1 MFGKAF
7 DDIAL
12 ADLQALVDARIPE
25 GRRTEFKRDHYGRTD
40 DARRE
45 FAADISAMANAL
57 GGYLLIGIDEVNGIA
72 TRVVGVESED
82 PDQLVR
88 AITEAIRTSTEPPI
102 LGTRIRWIET
112 ETDRGVL
119 MIQID
124 RSWSAPHRVTVAR
137 DNRFFIRDENGKHPM
152 GVNELRRAFLF
163 ASEVEDRIRKFRADR
178 IQLLIE
184 NEGPLAV
191 DLSEPRVILHLV
203 PQASFT
209 DGIQLQFEFH
219 ENGIRPIGASGW
231 NSMYSIDGFVT
242 YSGPEGQF
250 DSVRAFSTLFRNG
263 TVEAVAKINT
273 REQDGRRVISLLA
286 AERYIIDA
294 VADALQQFGQRSIPP
309 PYYLMLS
316 LVGVHGFCAP
326 TDEFRSSPGY
336 SHRTDKV
343 LLPEFTI
350 ANVLTTMEPAS
361 LLRPLC
367 DLIWNAFGQRGSP
380 SYDADGNYR
389 RR

>member
-1 MFGKAF
+1 MFGKTF
-7 DDIAL
+7 DDISL

-25 GRRTEFKRDHYGRTD
+25 GRRLEFKRDHYGRND
-40 DARRE
+40 EARRE

-57 GGYLLIGIDEVNGIA
+57 GGYLLVGIDDVNGIA
-72 TRVVGVESED
+72 TRVVGVKAED
-82 PDQLVR
+82 SDQLVR
-88 AITEAIRTSTEPPI
+88 AIAEAIRTSTEPPI
-102 LGTRIRWIET
+102 LGTRVRWIET
-112 ETDRGVL
+112 EIARGVL
-119 MIQID
+119 VIQVD

-163 ASEVEDRIRKFRADR
+163 ASEVEDRIRKFRTDR

-184 NEGPLAV
+184 NEGPLAIE
-191 DLSEPRVILHLV
+191 LSEPRVILHLV

-209 DGIQLQFEFH
+209 DGILLQFNLH
-219 ENGIRPIGASGW
+219 ETGIRPMGASGW

-242 YSGPEGQF
+242 YSGPEGKF

-263 TVEAVAKINT
+263 TVEAVAKLNT

-286 AERYIIDA
+286 AERYITDA
-294 VADALQQFGQRSIPP
+294 VANALQQFSQRSIPP
-309 PYYLMLS
+309 PYYVMLS

-326 TDEFRSSPGY
+326 TNEGRSSPGY

-350 ANVLTTMEPAS
+350 DNVLTRMEPAS
-361 LLRPLC
+361 FLRPLF

-380 SYDADGNYR
+380 SYDASGNYR
-389 RR
+389 HR